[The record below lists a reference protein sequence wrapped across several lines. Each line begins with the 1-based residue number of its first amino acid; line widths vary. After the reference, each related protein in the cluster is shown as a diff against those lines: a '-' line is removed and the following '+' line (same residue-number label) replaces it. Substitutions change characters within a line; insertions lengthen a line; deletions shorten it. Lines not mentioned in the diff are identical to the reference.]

1 MPPRPRFWLISCRM
15 IFHTLILILP
25 AWVVYFPRMVFIGRS
40 IFAWVFETKL
50 KTHLSQIR
58 LFHICRK
65 ECLVDR
71 PELSSK
77 LLKIIIPDNPI
88 YNSSETHQRILYSDS
103 ISPTHNADLNNT
115 GGREAGSATAAGFL
129 SAFVPEDIP
138 WAHFDIAGVMDTKG
152 TDGPYL
158 SKGMTGRPTRTLF
171 KIVENYYSK

>member
-1 MPPRPRFWLISCRM
+1 MLLARLIP
-15 IFHTLILILP
+15 LIWP
-25 AWVVYFPRMVFIGRS
+25 THHQP
-40 IFAWVFETKL
+40 
-50 KTHLSQIR
+50 THL
-58 LFHICRK
+58 
-65 ECLVDR
+65 
-71 PELSSK
+71 
-77 LLKIIIPDNPI
+77 
-88 YNSSETHQRILYSDS
+88 RIFYSDS